1 MDQDPRWREQIVETP
16 QVLGVENF
24 GDRGLMIRVWIK
36 TQPLKQWDVAR
47 EYRRRIKITFDQAGI
62 VIPLLQQ
69 AIWLN
74 DGQSPKSPSNRSDF
88 TSS

>member
-1 MDQDPRWREQIVETP
+1 
-16 QVLGVENF
+16 
-24 GDRGLMIRVWIK
+24 MIRVWIK

-62 VIPLLQQ
+62 VIPLPQQ

-74 DGQSPKSPSNRSDF
+74 EPQSLKPLLDKKGASK
-88 TSS
+88 